1 MKFLYLTPEAISHF
15 IVARQYQS
23 GEYLECISLINLL
36 QNKTQ
41 EFNDGVVS
49 SIRMKEGVLLYKEKI
64 NRTSGLFFDYEQF
77 TAFLYESSDRAITI
91 FQKVLR
97 FATRY
102 FSGRNNYVHCEI
114 IKGTNGIIFPFPY
127 VASKDAYRVVVD
139 RNGYRDGKTLNFLT
153 VYYSGTT
160 ETNISVKYTN
170 LSRFYEEF
178 KTLDEPKAISDTT
191 NTKKQ
196 NLNSFTVMELNNL
209 PYQYPEG
216 LRDSDWEQYLTAPQ
230 KKFIYKEINGAERLE
245 GAAGT
250 GKTLSLILKCIY
262 NLKLSDFKKR
272 FVFITHSLATKK
284 HIHNLFLE
292 TYPEIRNYICEDF
305 SFSGNLLITTVQEW
319 CIKYLGSNLAD
330 TEYLDKDA
338 MTSKNVQKLYIESAL
353 KNVNSQNLSFYKKI
367 LSDDFLNF
375 LECTDDI
382 ILYDML
388 QYEIGVVLKGRA
400 DGDLDLYKKL
410 ERPNYGIPCR
420 KEVDYNY
427 IHLIYTEYQNLLIND
442 AQFDSDDI
450 VLSALSS
457 LNAPIWRRRREVE
470 GFDACFIDETHL
482 FNFNELSVFPFLNKT
497 EARNNIIFAI
507 DKSQFGGE
515 IMQKAED
522 VLLMSA
528 PQSSLEENVKYH
540 TVFRSSSSILNL
552 AFNIMSIGST
562 LFNNFENPL
571 ENSCTFTDEQQDQY
585 IFPQYIMKDGEAEM
599 INYAFETVD
608 DLQRKYKISK
618 AECLIV
624 STSDM
629 LSEKLKRYCNNKNKA
644 FEQIQSRGDSE
655 SYTRAKNNNKYLLS
669 GIDYVGGLEFDYV
682 VIIGVDDQRVP
693 PKFSQKSKYF
703 HFSNYAWHRRMYVAL
718 TRAKYGVFMIGDK
731 SYGKS
736 DMFVN
741 AIMNKFVDF
750 KD

>member
-15 IVARQYQS
+15 IVTRQYQS
-23 GEYLECISLINLL
+23 AEYSECKDLIDLL
-36 QNKTQ
+36 QNNKK
-41 EFNDGVVS
+41 EFFDGSVK
-49 SIRMKEGVLLYKEKI
+49 SITMKEGVMLYKDKI

-77 TAFLYESSDRAITI
+77 TAFLIEPPSKIITI

-102 FSGRNNYVHCEI
+102 FSGRNSYGHCEI
-114 IKGTNGIIFPFPY
+114 IKDNNGIVFPFPY
-127 VASKDAYRVVVD
+127 IASKDAYRVVAD

-153 VYYSGTT
+153 VYYSGTE
-160 ETNISVKYTN
+160 ETNQPVIYTN

-178 KTLDEPKAISDTT
+178 KTLDEPIIST
-191 NTKKQ
+191 NEKDEDLPK
-196 NLNSFTVMELNNL
+196 LNSFTVMELSN
-209 PYQYPEG
+209 PEQHYPVG
-216 LRDSDWEQYLTAPQ
+216 LRDSDWEQYLTLPQ
-230 KKFIYKEINGAERLE
+230 KRFIFKEINGAERLE

-262 NLKLSDFKKR
+262 NLKKSNFKKR
-272 FVFITHSLATKK
+272 FIFITHSLATKK
-284 HIHNLFLE
+284 HIYDLFLE
-292 TYPEIRNYICEDF
+292 TCPDIQKYMCEDS
-305 SFSGNLLITTVQEW
+305 SFTGNLLVTTVQEW
-319 CIKYLGSNLAD
+319 CIKYLGTNLAE

-353 KNVNSQNLSFYKKI
+353 KKVNLENLSFYRNI
-367 LSDDFLNF
+367 LSEDFLNF

-388 QYEIGVVLKGRA
+388 QYEFGVVLKGRA

-410 ERPNYGIPCR
+410 ERPSYGIPCK

-427 IHLIYTEYQNLLIND
+427 IHLIYTEYQDLLIDD

-457 LNAPIWRRRREVE
+457 LNAPIWRRRRETE

-497 EARNNIIFAI
+497 EARNNIVFAI

-515 IMQKAED
+515 IMQRAED
-522 VLLMSA
+522 VLLMSTEHK
-528 PQSSLEENVKYH
+528 LLDEDIRYN
-540 TVFRSSSSILNL
+540 TVFRSSSNILNL

-571 ENSCTFTDEQQDQY
+571 EDSCTFTEDTMNRSV
-585 IFPQYIMKDGEAEM
+585 FPKYIMKNGELEM
-599 INYAFETVD
+599 ITYAFETVD
-608 DLQRKYKISK
+608 NLQRKFKISK

-624 STSDM
+624 TTSDI
-629 LSEKLKRYCNNKNKA
+629 LSERLTHFCKSKNKA

-655 SYTRAKNNNKYLLS
+655 SYVRAKSNNKYLLS

-682 VIIGVDDQRVP
+682 IILGVDDKRVP
-693 PKFSQKSKYF
+693 PKLTQKSKFF

-736 DMFVN
+736 DMFEN
-741 AIMNKFVDF
+741 AIMNGFVEF
-750 KD
+750 NS